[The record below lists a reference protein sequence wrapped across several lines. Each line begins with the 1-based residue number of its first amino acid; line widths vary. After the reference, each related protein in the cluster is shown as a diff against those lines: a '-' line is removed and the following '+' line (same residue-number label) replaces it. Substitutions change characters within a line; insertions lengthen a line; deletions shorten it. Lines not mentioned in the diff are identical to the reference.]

1 MKKTGWLIPDLQ
13 QPPPTH
19 THTAPSPQNV
29 NASILLLTFACA
41 KEEEGWAQSKLLPD
55 NADVTLS
62 PGEFVPHKLQF
73 NAMMGK
79 NGKCVCVTISINQI
93 ERFHYHFPHGS
104 ISSYTTLLLLQW
116 NMYYTTVNTC
126 RGETHSYTRKYYSS
140 LSETGLQQL
149 KTTHNLYCGIHDVC
163 FQCVN
168 IIKMFFPE
176 RCIVSGIDKVKQND
190 SKTADR
196 SFCTAHCCHHGSK
209 TIWAVFHSNDNNF
222 SLTCK
227 ICFTLWQDLLH
238 VIMLYLSDIT
248 KLHYYGQIQTG
259 HIIRPVHFIYLDI
272 STFLHMRDFTSIN
285 CTRQLLTI
293 SRLFTGS
300 LSNQ

>member
-1 MKKTGWLIPDLQ
+1 MCVRHHLD
-13 QPPPTH
+13 QPNRKI
-19 THTAPSPQNV
+19 S
-29 NASILLLTFACA
+29 
-41 KEEEGWAQSKLLPD
+41 LP
-55 NADVTLS
+55 LS
-62 PGEFVPHKLQF
+62 TRF
-73 NAMMGK
+73 NF
-79 NGKCVCVTISINQI
+79 QL
-93 ERFHYHFPHGS
+93 HH
-104 ISSYTTLLLLQW
+104 SSVIAVKYVLHHCQY
-116 NMYYTTVNTC
+116 MQ
-126 RGETHSYTRKYYSS
+126 THSYTRKYYSS

-227 ICFTLWQDLLH
+227 IGFALWQDLLH

-259 HIIRPVHFIYLDI
+259 HIIRHVTFYLSGYIHIFENMHHF
-272 STFLHMRDFTSIN
+272 
-285 CTRQLLTI
+285 CTCVILPL
-293 SRLFTGS
+293 
-300 LSNQ
+300 